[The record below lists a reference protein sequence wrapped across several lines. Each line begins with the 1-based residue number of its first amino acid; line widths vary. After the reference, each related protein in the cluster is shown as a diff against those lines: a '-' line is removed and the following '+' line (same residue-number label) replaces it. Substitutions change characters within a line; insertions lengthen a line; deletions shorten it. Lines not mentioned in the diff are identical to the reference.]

1 MYKILDNKIVY
12 MLDDK
17 IKGEVCFKIRNNE
30 ASIYH
35 TYVDEDLRGKG
46 VAFKLVS
53 MAFDYLEEN
62 NYQVECSCSYAKN
75 WALKHGKGIINS

>member
-12 MLDDK
+12 ILDDQ

-53 MAFDYLEEN
+53 MAFDYLEEKG
-62 NYQVECSCSYAKN
+62 YKVECSCSYAKN